1 MRGIQRWKEMI
12 KEALYYEVN
21 GDKINVNF
29 VLMGVISQK
38 VRLEF
43 VSLGR
48 LKKIVRV
55 ILNFI
60 L

>member
-1 MRGIQRWKEMI
+1 MI